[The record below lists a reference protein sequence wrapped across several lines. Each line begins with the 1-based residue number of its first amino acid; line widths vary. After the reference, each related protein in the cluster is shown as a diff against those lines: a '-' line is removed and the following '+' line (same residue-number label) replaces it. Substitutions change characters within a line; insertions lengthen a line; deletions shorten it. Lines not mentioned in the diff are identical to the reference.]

1 METKAFGIQSPE
13 SLAKE
18 YGGNKQKI
26 AKAVQLGILDPTAAV
41 LAGMFIDRVRNA
53 AQEEQGPQTTV
64 AQQVLGGQPPAP
76 PQGPP
81 QAGLQAAA
89 PPPMRMAYGGQVGVS
104 NNQVP
109 SPAMERGLDGIP
121 IPDNMF
127 DYADGG
133 MVAFDSG
140 GDVQRFAAG
149 SVNPI
154 GKSPQELRMLLQGL
168 QTMPDGPE
176 KMAAIQ
182 AIQAELPNA
191 MALESARSNVAAS
204 TVRPPAPAAVAAAAP
219 TATPPAAGESMLGRG
234 INLNTAI
241 QNLMTPPQFKAP
253 DISALQTQAK
263 EMYPDV
269 NIAAPDRDR
278 IATEQLEAA
287 KKFGYDPNLVATQKK
302 EYETERENLKG
313 QRDEAANMALL
324 TAGLKILGG
333 TSPFAA
339 VNIGKGASEAVQEF
353 GKDVREI
360 QKLNVQL
367 RRDQQA
373 LERAANQDALQRS
386 DKTEAAYRDAVARK
400 EATEQKVLDRR
411 AATTNALI
419 TNQYGLSRDLMNV
432 VGQNQR
438 QVLSSLTST
447 EVAGINAAATREGY
461 GTLGNRL
468 SDAKYYTQ
476 VKNTRDLLK
485 KQLDALPSDDPNR
498 AAVQA
503 KFEEAD
509 LLYNSIIEAVEK
521 TRGTQEKAATAGAAT
536 TRAEVNVSEEK
547 RKIESNIRLYDDEYK
562 RLKDKDPK
570 AAKRYLE
577 TKTTEELSKISS
589 SARKPAP
596 AASSANPL
604 ELNLPGR

>member
-1 METKAFGIQSPE
+1 METKAYGIQSPE

-109 SPAMERGLDGIP
+109 EPAMERGLDGIP

-127 DYADGG
+127 DYAGGG
-133 MVAFDSG
+133 MVAFGSG

-204 TVRPPAPAAVAAAAP
+204 IVRPPAPAAVAAAAP

-253 DISALQTQAK
+253 DISALQRLAK
-263 EMYPDV
+263 EAHPDV
-269 NIAAPDRDR
+269 TIEAPDRDK

-353 GKDVREI
+353 GKDIREI

-419 TNQYGLSRDLMNV
+419 TNEYGLSRDLMNV

-438 QVLSSLTST
+438 QIASTLGSLEQVERTTAAYGGDRRSEYARATDTNYAEFKRLRDAGDPEYAGKSDT
-447 EVAGINAAATREGY
+447 ELMVMASDKTQRQMRQAEPREITAEAAASSADTKRNAERSKIA
-461 GTLGNRL
+461 NR
-468 SDAKYYTQ
+468 
-476 VKNTRDLLK
+476 
-485 KQLDALPSDDPNR
+485 
-498 AAVQA
+498 
-503 KFEEAD
+503 
-509 LLYNSIIEAVEK
+509 
-521 TRGTQEKAATAGAAT
+521 
-536 TRAEVNVSEEK
+536 
-547 RKIESNIRLYDDEYK
+547 IRLMDKEYK
-562 RLKDKDPK
+562 ALVRDNKK
-570 AAKRYLE
+570 AEAEQYLARKVE
-577 TKTTEELSKISS
+577 EELPKISAS
-589 SARKPAP
+589 VNRPAAP

>member
-53 AQEEQGPQTTV
+53 AQEEQGPQTTI

-76 PQGPP
+76 PQGPPPAPPQGPPPGPP

-104 NNQVP
+104 NNQLP
-109 SPAMERGLDGIP
+109 APAMERGLDGIP

-133 MVAFDSG
+133 MVAFGSG
-140 GDVQRFAAG
+140 GDVQRFAPG
-149 SVNPI
+149 GVSYVNRT
-154 GKSPQELRMLLQGL
+154 PQELRMLLQAA
-168 QTMPDGPE
+168 QSMPDGPE
-176 KMAAIQ
+176 KANAIQ

-191 MALESARSNVAAS
+191 IALESARSNVAGP
-204 TVRPPAPAAVAAAAP
+204 TAPAAAP

-241 QNLMTPPQFKAP
+241 QNLMTQPQFKAP
-253 DISALQTQAK
+253 DISALQAQAK

-353 GKDVREI
+353 GKDIREI
-360 QKLNVQL
+360 QKLNIQL

-386 DKTEAAYRDAVARK
+386 DKTEAAYRDALARK
-400 EATEQKVLDRR
+400 EAAEQKVLDRR
-411 AATTNALI
+411 ASTFNSLLQGEYGNLREMAQQTGANLRQVASTLGSLEQVERTTAAYGGDRRSEYARATDTNYAEFKRL
-419 TNQYGLSRDLMNV
+419 RDAGDPEYADKSDTELMV
-432 VGQNQR
+432 MASDKTQR
-438 QVLSSLTST
+438 QMRQ
-447 EVAGINAAATREGY
+447 AAPREM
-461 GTLGNRL
+461 
-468 SDAKYYTQ
+468 
-476 VKNTRDLLK
+476 
-485 KQLDALPSDDPNR
+485 
-498 AAVQA
+498 
-503 KFEEAD
+503 
-509 LLYNSIIEAVEK
+509 I
-521 TRGTQEKAATAGAAT
+521 AGAAAS
-536 TRAEVNVSEEK
+536 RADTEREDK
-547 RKIESNIRLYDDEYK
+547 RSKLENRIRLMDRKYKDLIKQGKTAEAEQYLQQKVDEN
-562 RLKDKDPK
+562 LP
-570 AAKRYLE
+570 
-577 TKTTEELSKISS
+577 KIST
-589 SARKPAP
+589 SANRSVAP
-596 AASSANPL
+596 AAARDNPL

>member
-1 METKAFGIQSPE
+1 
-13 SLAKE
+13 
-18 YGGNKQKI
+18 
-26 AKAVQLGILDPTAAV
+26 
-41 LAGMFIDRVRNA
+41 
-53 AQEEQGPQTTV
+53 
-64 AQQVLGGQPPAP
+64 
-76 PQGPP
+76 
-81 QAGLQAAA
+81 
-89 PPPMRMAYGGQVGVS
+89 
-104 NNQVP
+104 
-109 SPAMERGLDGIP
+109 
-121 IPDNMF
+121 MF
-127 DYADGG
+127 DYAGGG
-133 MVAFDSG
+133 MVAFGSG
-140 GDVQRFAAG
+140 GDVQRFQTGNLVQA
-149 SVNPI
+149 PTT
-154 GKSPQELRMLLQGL
+154 EFFLLQRLL
-168 QTMPDGPE
+168 QSAIANNASPE
-176 KMAAIQ
+176 KIAEIQ
-182 AIQAELPNA
+182 A
-191 MALESARSNVAAS
+191 ALNAAS
-204 TVRPPAPAAVAAAAP
+204 SKTVAPAAVAAAAP

-241 QNLMTPPQFKAP
+241 QNLMAPPQFKAP

-263 EMYPDV
+263 EMHPDV

-419 TNQYGLSRDLMNV
+419 TNEYGLSRDLMNV

-438 QVLSSLTST
+438 QVAS
-447 EVAGINAAATREGY
+447 
-461 GTLGNRL
+461 TLGSLEQVERTTAAYGGDRRSEYARATDTNYAEFKRL
-468 SDAKYYTQ
+468 RDAGDPEYADKSDTELMVMASDKTQ
-476 VKNTRDLLK
+476 R
-485 KQLDALPSDDPNR
+485 QMR
-498 AAVQA
+498 QAAPR
-503 KFEEAD
+503 EM
-509 LLYNSIIEAVEK
+509 I
-521 TRGTQEKAATAGAAT
+521 AGAAAS
-536 TRAEVNVSEEK
+536 RADTEREDK
-547 RKIESNIRLYDDEYK
+547 RSKLENRIRLMDRKYK
-562 RLKDKDPK
+562 DLMKQGKTAEAEQYLQQKVDKDLPK
-570 AAKRYLE
+570 IP
-577 TKTTEELSKISS
+577 T
-589 SARKPAP
+589 SANRSAAP
-596 AASSANPL
+596 AVSRDDPL

>member
-1 METKAFGIQSPE
+1 
-13 SLAKE
+13 
-18 YGGNKQKI
+18 
-26 AKAVQLGILDPTAAV
+26 
-41 LAGMFIDRVRNA
+41 
-53 AQEEQGPQTTV
+53 
-64 AQQVLGGQPPAP
+64 
-76 PQGPP
+76 
-81 QAGLQAAA
+81 
-89 PPPMRMAYGGQVGVS
+89 
-104 NNQVP
+104 
-109 SPAMERGLDGIP
+109 
-121 IPDNMF
+121 MF
-127 DYADGG
+127 DYAGGG
-133 MVAFDSG
+133 MVAFGSG

-219 TATPPAAGESMLGRG
+219 TATPPAAGEGMRGSG
-234 INLNTAI
+234 INLPNALQRLNQPI
-241 QNLMTPPQFKAP
+241 NVPKP
-253 DISALQTQAK
+253 DYAALQTQAK
-263 EMYPDV
+263 EMHPDV

-411 AATTNALI
+411 ASTFNSLL
-419 TNQYGLSRDLMNV
+419 QGEYGNLREIAQQT
-432 VGQNQR
+432 GQNLRQVASTLGSLEQVDRTTAAYGGDRRSEYARATDTNYAEFKRLRDAGDPEYAGKSDTELMVMASDKTQR
-438 QVLSSLTST
+438 QMRQ
-447 EVAGINAAATREGY
+447 AAPREM
-461 GTLGNRL
+461 
-468 SDAKYYTQ
+468 
-476 VKNTRDLLK
+476 
-485 KQLDALPSDDPNR
+485 
-498 AAVQA
+498 
-503 KFEEAD
+503 
-509 LLYNSIIEAVEK
+509 I
-521 TRGTQEKAATAGAAT
+521 AGAAAS
-536 TRAEVNVSEEK
+536 RADTEREDK
-547 RKIESNIRLYDDEYK
+547 RSKLENRIRLMDKKYK
-562 RLKDKDPK
+562 DLIKQGKTAEAEQYLQQKVDKDLP
-570 AAKRYLE
+570 
-577 TKTTEELSKISS
+577 KISTS
-589 SARKPAP
+589 SNSPAAP